1 MMKRRHE
8 GPPVYSNRATLLQCL
23 IAMSDW
29 SFAQSDPRQQL
40 AKLHHFSSK
49 KRHGELDVEFLI
61 TVREYL
67 SPPDPAMKF
76 FALADKQTN
85 QKVSPYTP
93 SGWGNTLLTALSE
106 CLREIERFPYQG
118 E

>member
-1 MMKRRHE
+1 MMAA
-8 GPPVYSNRATLLQCL
+8 VYSNQARRLQCFN
-23 IAMSDW
+23 AMSDW
-29 SFAQSDPRQQL
+29 SFAQSNPRQQL
-40 AKLHHFSSK
+40 AKIHHFSSK
-49 KRHGELDVEFLI
+49 KRDGELDVEFLI

-76 FALADKQTN
+76 FAVADKQTN

-93 SGWGNTLLTALSE
+93 SGWGQTLLTALSE